1 MMKYLASNH
10 VLAGKKRYFSV
21 TSSGTRKISLF
32 PISKSLENLS
42 FFLSSLFRFLPY
54 TGPIKTEEGET
65 DMNGWDLAEV
75 LFPVLGM
82 VAAVNLLIQ
91 FFQIAWEEFRRC
103 SIIRAERNKTRK
115 EQKKSE
121 IYGDDRQL
129 WKFRQERTQ
138 ELF

>member
-1 MMKYLASNH
+1 M
-10 VLAGKKRYFSV
+10 
-21 TSSGTRKISLF
+21 
-32 PISKSLENLS
+32 
-42 FFLSSLFRFLPY
+42 PY
-54 TGPIKTEEGET
+54 TGPIKTEEGEM

-82 VAAVNLLIQ
+82 VTAVNLLIQ

>member
-10 VLAGKKRYFSV
+10 ALAGKKRYFSV

-82 VAAVNLLIQ
+82 VEAVNLLIQ
-91 FFQIAWEEFRRC
+91 FSSSNLLTLLTACRFYRRAVLYSSRVLC
-103 SIIRAERNKTRK
+103 IVRAL
-115 EQKKSE
+115 S
-121 IYGDDRQL
+121 
-129 WKFRQERTQ
+129 
-138 ELF
+138 